1 MTKIVLVV
9 EDDPGVRRTL
19 NRLLG
24 VRGYEVQEAA
34 NGLEAIRTLSR
45 VTPHAIVVDLLMPIM
60 SGFELVKALRRNTF
74 YSRIPIVV
82 LTGAVDDGVGLDAI
96 KGIPLLLKPRL
107 DELPGA
113 IERAI
118 EEKALEGEKGLA
130 LAETD
135 DIDAQAA
142 ARSHSVD
149 R

>member
-1 MTKIVLVV
+1 MAKIVLVV

-24 VRGYEVQEAA
+24 VKGYEVQEAA
-34 NGLEAIRTLSR
+34 NGLEAIRTLAR

-96 KGIPLLLKPRL
+96 RGIPLLLKPHL

-118 EEKALEGEKGLA
+118 EERSLELEEPNASQGVPRTHT
-130 LAETD
+130 AE
-135 DIDAQAA
+135 
-142 ARSHSVD
+142 R
-149 R
+149 